1 MDTPRTAA
9 LAAAVALL
17 LAGCGAPD
25 GGGSGGDGGG
35 SGASATGGE
44 AVTVEDAWVKAAT
57 EEDGMTG
64 VFGELV
70 NGSGAEAAVTAASSP
85 AAGRVE
91 LHEVAPDEGGNPVM
105 REKEGG
111 FPVPSDGSH
120 PLEPGAD
127 HIMLMDLRED
137 LRPGDEITVELEFAG
152 GSTAEFTAPVKEYEG
167 AEEDYGGDAD
177 GEGHESHGDDEDHG
191 GDGEEEHGGESGR
204 GGDGDH

>member
-1 MDTPRTAA
+1 MDTTRIAA
-9 LAAAVALL
+9 LAAAALL

-25 GGGSGGDGGG
+25 GGGSGGDGGDG
-35 SGASATGGE
+35 GGGAPAAGGE
-44 AVTVEDAWVKAAT
+44 AVSVEDAWVKAAT

-111 FPVPSDGSH
+111 FPVPADGSH
-120 PLEPGAD
+120 LLEPGAD

-137 LRPGDEITVELEFAG
+137 LRPGTEITVELEFAD
-152 GSTAEFTAPVKEYEG
+152 GSTAGFTAPVKEYEG
-167 AEEDYGGDAD
+167 ADEDYGGG
-177 GEGHESHGDDEDHG
+177 GEGHEGRG
-191 GDGEEEHGGESGR
+191 GEEHGGEGGH
-204 GGDGDH
+204 GGDGGR